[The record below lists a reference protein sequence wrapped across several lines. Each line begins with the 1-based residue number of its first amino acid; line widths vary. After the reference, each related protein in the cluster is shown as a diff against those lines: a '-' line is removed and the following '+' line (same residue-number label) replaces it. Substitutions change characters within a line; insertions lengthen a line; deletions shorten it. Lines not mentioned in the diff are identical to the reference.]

1 MREVTQRSG
10 FKGYLGVESL
20 AEAEALAW
28 HRHDADLIYSAFV
41 YQIAKEIGAYGAV
54 LKGRHSGVVLT
65 GPLLPVNGLRGLSA
79 YLGDVPLLS
88 FPGDFTV
95 QAVLSLGQEF
105 STSGKGLEAD
115 GFC

>member
-1 MREVTQRSG
+1 
-10 FKGYLGVESL
+10 
-20 AEAEALAW
+20 
-28 HRHDADLIYSAFV
+28 
-41 YQIAKEIGAYGAV
+41 
-54 LKGRHSGVVLT
+54 
-65 GPLLPVNGLRGLSA
+65 LLPVNGLRGLSA